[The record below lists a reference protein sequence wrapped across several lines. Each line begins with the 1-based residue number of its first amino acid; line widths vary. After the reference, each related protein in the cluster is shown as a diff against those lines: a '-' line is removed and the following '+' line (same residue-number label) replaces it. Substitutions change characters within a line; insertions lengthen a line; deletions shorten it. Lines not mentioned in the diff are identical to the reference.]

1 MTPRETKITNRKRQI
16 KACSENMK
24 ERKVKDMQV
33 KGVNLGNWLVLE
45 KWMSPGLFEGT
56 TAEDEHNLPLQ
67 LPKEVYEARI
77 KMHRSEYITERDF
90 TRIKSLG
97 LDTVRI
103 PVPYFIFGDR
113 EPFIGCIGE
122 LDNAFNWAERYGLQ
136 ILIDLH
142 TAPGSQNGFDN
153 GGESGVCIWSQQ
165 PDEVEFELSVLERL
179 AERYGQRKGL
189 WGIEII
195 NEPVLE
201 NMWEGMHV
209 QERYPAV
216 DAERGARSKPN
227 TIEFIRQFYLDAY
240 DRIRKH
246 MPEDKYVVFHDAFRL
261 KAWKNFMRE
270 DKYRGVV
277 LDTHQYLMMAEL
289 YGCEQTVEGYVGY
302 VKNLQKDI
310 EEMKEYFPVICG
322 EWCLFNSLAVGQD
335 TKGGQ
340 TVLNGVEG
348 LDQEVVSDERK
359 KEIYNA
365 VAKAQL
371 EAWKAGNGY
380 FYWSWKLLTD
390 TVNTPGWVGWDSWDL
405 GRCVDFG
412 WFPVEEA

>member
-1 MTPRETKITNRKRQI
+1 
-16 KACSENMK
+16 MK
-24 ERKVKDMQV
+24 EYEREESEMKV

-56 TAEDEHNLPLQ
+56 TAEDEYYLPTQ
-67 LPKEVYEARI
+67 LPREVYEARI
-77 KMHRSEYITERDF
+77 KMHRAEYISERDF
-90 TRIKSLG
+90 TRIKAIG

-113 EPFIGCIGE
+113 EPFIGGIEE
-122 LDNAFNWAERYGLQ
+122 LDRAFNWAEKYGLQ

-142 TAPGSQNGFDN
+142 TAPDSQNGFDN
-153 GGESGVCIWSQQ
+153 GGLSGVCLWSQE
-165 PDEVEFELSVLERL
+165 PDEVEFELTVLERL
-179 AERYGQRKGL
+179 AERYGTRKGL
-189 WGIEII
+189 WGIEIL

-201 NMWEGMHV
+201 DMWESMHV

-216 DAERGARSKPN
+216 DKEKGARSKPN
-227 TIEFIRQFYLDAY
+227 TMEFIRQFYLDAY
-240 DRIRKH
+240 DRIRRY
-246 MPEDKYVVFHDAFRL
+246 MPEEKYVVFHDAFRL
-261 KAWKNFMRE
+261 KAWKDFMRE
-270 DKYRGVV
+270 EKYKGVV
-277 LDTHQYLMMAEL
+277 LDTHQYLMVAEL
-289 YGCEQTVEGYVGY
+289 KGCRQTVESYVQY
-302 VKNLQKDI
+302 VEELQKDI
-310 EEMKEYFPVICG
+310 EEMQQYFPVIVG

-348 LDQEVVSDERK
+348 LDQEVLSDEEK
-359 KEIYNA
+359 KAIYNA

-371 EAWKAGNGY
+371 KAWNAGSGY

-412 WFPVEEA
+412 WFPAEEA